1 MTLQLDVAA
10 LIALSA
16 LMVAALG
23 FLWTLHRDMRD
34 LSERVADDMRRLSER
49 VAGDVSGLSE
59 RVGNLSDRVSNVE
72 SRVAKV
78 EGLLEGLRESLARR
92 E

>member
-1 MTLQLDVAA
+1 MTLQLDVAV

-34 LSERVADDMRRLSER
+34 LSERVAGDM
-49 VAGDVSGLSE
+49 SGLSE
-59 RVGNLSDRVSNVE
+59 RVSNVE
-72 SRVAKV
+72 ARVAKV